1 MAKVSKER
9 RTAVKKTQHHR
20 FVAKS
25 TAFTVM
31 LSLSGVI
38 GFMGLSS
45 VKSQAGSYTY
55 TKIAALGETAPG
67 GAQYFFDFEPGQINN
82 RGDVIYVAD
91 LSTDGV
97 NDIGEG
103 VFLRSHGQISALALP
118 GLPAPGGGAFAFAL
132 SPTGVNDEGD
142 AAAAMLL
149 NPFTL
154 PVGLNGGLYRYSA
167 AKKSLSAVVV
177 PLVTVAPGSG
187 TFQGVSF
194 ETSINNPGDICFA
207 AIIPTTAGI
216 VPAQGLGMGIFVAN
230 KPGRISSVVM
240 PGDSAPGG
248 GRFDFAEVAW
258 INARGDVAFGAHI
271 AGEECVGFN
280 PPTLENQSGRI
291 FCGDNVY
298 LRKAP
303 SGQIISIAHQGDA
316 APGGGVFR
324 HAWGPIVNDNGQILF
339 VGDLTV
345 APPDNPNLFDV
356 SQGLYLFNGSLTVP
370 VVRPGD
376 ALPDGTMKT
385 VSDSVNGHHLNN
397 RGEISFLAAL
407 NTGDLEAIYVKSGN
421 AFRLVAKSGTSIPGV
436 GTIDNFDT
444 AGSPLFGGAVNN
456 DRGQVIFS
464 ANLVGGGAALIVAT
478 PTP

>member
-1 MAKVSKER
+1 M
-9 RTAVKKTQHHR
+9 KKTQHHMFAAR
-20 FVAKS
+20 SIAS
-25 TAFTVM
+25 TVM
-31 LSLSGVI
+31 LSLIGVI
-38 GFMGLSS
+38 GFTGLSR
-45 VKSQAGSYTY
+45 VKSQAAGYTF
-55 TKIAALGETAPG
+55 TKIAAVGETAPG
-67 GAQYFFDFEPGQINN
+67 GVQYFFDLEVGQINN

-91 LSTDGV
+91 LSKDGV
-97 NDIGEG
+97 GIGEG
-103 VFLRSHGQISALALP
+103 VFLLSHGEISALALP
-118 GLPAPGGGAFAFAL
+118 GLPAPGGGTFFGAAF
-132 SPTGVNDEGD
+132 SPAGINDEGD
-142 AAAAMLL
+142 AAAAIELGT
-149 NPFTL
+149 PGTPL
-154 PVGLNGGLYRYSA
+154 PLPLGMNAGLYRHLA

-177 PLVTVAPGSG
+177 PGVTVAPGARG

-194 ETSINNPGDICFA
+194 ETSINNPEDICFA
-207 AIIPTTAGI
+207 AIIPTDAGI

-230 KPGRISSVVM
+230 KAGQIGKVVM

-248 GRFDFAEVAW
+248 GRFDFAEIAW

-324 HAWGPIVNDNGQILF
+324 HAWGPIVNNHGQVLF

-356 SQGLYLFNGSLTVP
+356 SQGLYLFTGFFTVP

-376 ALPDGTMKT
+376 ALPDGTMVT
-385 VSDSVNGHHLNN
+385 VQDQVYGHHLNN
-397 RGEISFLAAL
+397 PGEISFLAAL
-407 NTGDLEAIYVKSGN
+407 TGKNDEDIEAIYVKSGN
-421 AFRLVAKSGTSIPGV
+421 TFRLVAKSGTSIPGV
-436 GTIDNFDT
+436 GTIANFDT
-444 AGSPLFGGAVNN
+444 LGPGTLSGGAVNN